1 MDIEPTR
8 RGATLAVLCAM
19 ALMIVLDGSIVAVA
33 VPSIQRDLDFS
44 PAGVAWVVNAYLV
57 AFAGLLLLAGRLGDL
72 IGAWRVF
79 LAGIGVFAVAS
90 LVCGLAGT
98 AEVLVAGRFVQGAG
112 GALGSAVILGMIVRI
127 YPEPGPQARAMGI
140 YSFVQASGAAIG
152 FVAGGI
158 VTRAAG
164 WPWIFLINVPIAAVV
179 LVAGV
184 RLLPRE
190 PGQGLRGGVDVAG
203 AVLVTA
209 GLSLGV
215 YAIVRTGE
223 PAAGAVGTGCFG
235 AAAALLILAFLL
247 RQRWARNPLIPLRV
261 LGRPWLLGTNAVV
274 VLVFAAGLGF
284 QFLNALY
291 VQRIMGL
298 DALATGLAFLPA
310 PIMIGVI
317 SLLVAPRLT
326 GRFGP
331 RPVLLGGLSLL
342 AAGLVLLSRAP
353 AEPSYVS
360 DILPALVIMGLAFGV
375 VIPALIV
382 LSMAGAAPCDTG
394 AVSGFN
400 NTAQQAGAALGLAVL
415 AAVAATH
422 TGARAAAGAAPQA
435 ALRDGYS
442 LAFLVAAAFVVGA
455 LLLTALVLRHPPAL
469 PGPAQDGPGVA
480 DGPVAVDRR
489 AAGDRLAVAGSM
501 ASVDRPAV
509 ADGVAGVGRSIG
521 RVAADRL
528 AGADGSRASGLAG
541 ADGSRASGLAGA
553 DGSRTYRLAG
563 ADGSRAS
570 GLALSGSA
578 DGRAGTVRPDALGA
592 GEPGRDVCGVAGRGD
607 PSPGR

>member
-1 MDIEPTR
+1 
-8 RGATLAVLCAM
+8 
-19 ALMIVLDGSIVAVA
+19 
-33 VPSIQRDLDFS
+33 
-44 PAGVAWVVNAYLV
+44 
-57 AFAGLLLLAGRLGDL
+57 
-72 IGAWRVF
+72 
-79 LAGIGVFAVAS
+79 
-90 LVCGLAGT
+90 
-98 AEVLVAGRFVQGAG
+98 
-112 GALGSAVILGMIVRI
+112 
-127 YPEPGPQARAMGI
+127 
-140 YSFVQASGAAIG
+140 
-152 FVAGGI
+152 
-158 VTRAAG
+158 
-164 WPWIFLINVPIAAVV
+164 
-179 LVAGV
+179 
-184 RLLPRE
+184 
-190 PGQGLRGGVDVAG
+190 
-203 AVLVTA
+203 
-209 GLSLGV
+209 
-215 YAIVRTGE
+215 
-223 PAAGAVGTGCFG
+223 
-235 AAAALLILAFLL
+235 
-247 RQRWARNPLIPLRV
+247 
-261 LGRPWLLGTNAVV
+261 
-274 VLVFAAGLGF
+274 
-284 QFLNALY
+284 
-291 VQRIMGL
+291 
-298 DALATGLAFLPA
+298 
-310 PIMIGVI
+310 VI

-342 AAGLVLLSRAP
+342 AAGLALLSRAP

-415 AAVAATH
+415 AAVAATR

-480 DGPVAVDRR
+480 VDRR

-509 ADGVAGVGRSIG
+509 ADGVAGVGLSIG

-528 AGADGSRASGLAG
+528 AGAEGSRT
-541 ADGSRASGLAGA
+541 SGLAGA
-553 DGSRTYRLAG
+553 DGSRT
-563 ADGSRAS
+563 S

-578 DGRAGTVRPDALGA
+578 DGRAGAVRPDALGA

>member
-1 MDIEPTR
+1 MDLEPTR

-98 AEVLVAGRFVQGAG
+98 AELLVAGRFVQGAG
-112 GALGSAVILGMIVRI
+112 GALGSAVILGMIVRL
-127 YPEPGPQARAMGI
+127 YPEPRPQARAMGV
-140 YSFVQASGAAIG
+140 YSFVQASGSAIG
-152 FVAGGI
+152 FVAGGV
-158 VTRAAG
+158 VTRAVG

-179 LVAGV
+179 LVAGG
-184 RLLPRE
+184 RLLHRE

-223 PAAGAVGTGCFG
+223 PTAGAAGTAGFG
-235 AAAALLILAFLL
+235 AAAVLLILAFLA
-247 RQRWARNPLIPLRV
+247 RQRWARKPLIPLRV
-261 LGRPWLLGTNAVV
+261 LARPWLLGTNAVV

-284 QFLNALY
+284 QFMNALY

-298 DALATGLAFLPA
+298 DALGTGLAFLPA
-310 PIMIGVI
+310 PIMIGVM

-342 AAGLVLLSRAP
+342 AGGLVVLSRAP
-353 AEPSYVS
+353 ADPSYVS
-360 DILPALVIMGLAFGV
+360 DVAPALVIMGLAFGV
-375 VIPALIV
+375 VIPALIM
-382 LSMAGAAPCDTG
+382 LSMAGAAPRDTG

-415 AAVAATH
+415 AAVAAAH
-422 TGARAAAGAAPQA
+422 TGARTAAGVAPQA

-442 LAFLVAAAFVVGA
+442 RAFLVAAAFVVGA
-455 LLLTALVLRHPPAL
+455 LLLTALVLRHPPATH
-469 PGPAQDGPGVA
+469 GPADG
-480 DGPVAVDRR
+480 R
-489 AAGDRLAVAGSM
+489 
-501 ASVDRPAV
+501 
-509 ADGVAGVGRSIG
+509 
-521 RVAADRL
+521 
-528 AGADGSRASGLAG
+528 AGAVGLDALG
-541 ADGSRASGLAGA
+541 AR
-553 DGSRTYRLAG
+553 
-563 ADGSRAS
+563 
-570 GLALSGSA
+570 SA
-578 DGRAGTVRPDALGA
+578 DGRAGVVGPDALGARSADGRAGVVGPDALGARSADGRAGAVGPDALGARSADGRAGAVGPDALGA
-592 GEPGRDVCGVAGRGD
+592 GEPGRDVCGVAGRGG
-607 PSPGR
+607 PAPGR